1 MNSFFFIFNKN
12 DVTIFIFF
20 LMIVTI
26 RFGDQSKPI
35 NTNCKNGVILE
46 HIRSCAGV
54 DNSVIVDLCDKDGNV
69 KLLRSNPTAYA
80 TSYLQSGETYFF
92 VSAQEEAK
100 QYVYS
105 LLVNL
110 KPDENAFDIK
120 PTKLDKKESKKPP
133 SKQSSKGKKGK

>member
-1 MNSFFFIFNKN
+1 
-12 DVTIFIFF
+12 
-20 LMIVTI
+20 MIVTV

-46 HIRSCAGV
+46 HIRACAGV
-54 DNSVIVDLCDKDGNV
+54 DSSIIVDLCDKDGNV

-92 VSAQEEAK
+92 VSAQEETK
-100 QYVYS
+100 QYTYT

-110 KPDENAFDIK
+110 KPDEPQFDIK
-120 PTKLDKKESKKPP
+120 PTKLDKKDSKKPP
-133 SKQSSKGKKGK
+133 PKQSLKAKKGK